1 MFDKPRK
8 VIVKTMTVDR
18 SVDDVFAFFEDP
30 KSMEIGGSA
39 KSVAK
44 GKDGW

>member
-18 SVDDVFAFFEDP
+18 TDDEVFDFFEDP
-30 KSMEIGGSA
+30 KSVKI
-39 KSVAK
+39 
-44 GKDGW
+44 